1 MALEALV
8 PPQGRGCGS
17 RKSGAIY
24 AEVGVGPNGMPV
36 EHFLVDPPI
45 KIDKAEYGLSDVGVK
60 LVEREGVYHIFDIIG
75 EAFYQVADYV
85 EETRRFGASR
95 RLPSTLDFS
104 KLTADSRLILLHKRA
119 WTDKFEEYAKDW
131 VRVNKYNPCVKEP
144 PIHGFVPNP
153 SFNAGRFLFDLV
165 VDGQPDDL
173 CCLGF
178 AWQDVEGG
186 TPIPV
191 SSDPKDTINARWFA
205 RGVVRKMPSFQ
216 YEAAKPPAVLVNP
229 EDRGYHLAIFMSLP
243 ITRLAVVAGEK
254 ARESLAKAQAAK
266 LSVEMVDA

>member
-1 MALEALV
+1 MALGALV

-119 WTDKFEEYAKDW
+119 WTDKFEEYAKGW
-131 VRVNKYNPCVKEP
+131 VSVGPYPDYKPCPKNWDGHKYLFGEMREGLGDNLKEY
-144 PIHGFVPNP
+144 
-153 SFNAGRFLFDLV
+153 D
-165 VDGQPDDL
+165 

-178 AWQDVEGG
+178 VWQDVEGG
-186 TPIPV
+186 MPIPV